1 MKTAILYWGSKGG
14 AVRQIQNYM
23 HAAND
28 LGLQITWCLSS
39 NFERISEIH
48 NFTDNEILL
57 TQIPAHKLSVI
68 LNLKLRNRVVK
79 ETLRALDSANIQRVY
94 FLLPHPWDVLLSKK
108 IYKRTKI
115 EVVRAIHDNK
125 PHKGEVW
132 PSKWTIRTMA
142 RNADYLVTYSN
153 FVAGSLKK
161 MKKPVLITRIYE
173 YPIPSKTE
181 KKNFVLNVGRMK
193 KYQGIDNLE
202 KAWPLL
208 IMKNIDLI
216 VAGNLHRRKKHAIS
230 GAKYVE
236 KWLTNDEIE
245 RLISSSRLVV
255 LPYKE
260 ASQSGIIP
268 LAHALQTPVVI
279 TPVGGMVEQV
289 IDGINGVISKS
300 TKPEDIAH
308 SIDVALSI
316 KDWKFNQVNFAKE
329 FLTQIGSLEI
339 NSFD

>member
-1 MKTAILYWGSKGG
+1 MKIAILYWGSKGG

-23 HAAND
+23 HAANN

-48 NFTDNEILL
+48 DFTDNKILL
-57 TQIPAHKLSVI
+57 TQIPAHKLSII

-94 FLLPHPWDVLLSKK
+94 FLLPHPWDVVLSKK
-108 IYKRTKI
+108 IHKKTEI

-132 PSKWTIRTMA
+132 PSKWTIRSMA

-161 MKKPVLITRIYE
+161 MKKPLLVTSIYE
-173 YPIPSKTE
+173 YPIPTKI
-181 KKNFVLNVGRMK
+181 KKENFVLHFGRMK

-208 IMKNIDLI
+208 KTKNINLI
-216 VAGNLHRRKKHAIS
+216 VAGNLRRRKKHVTAGVDYI
-230 GAKYVE
+230 K
-236 KWLTNDEIE
+236 KWMTNDEIE
-245 RLISSSRLVV
+245 KLIASSRLVV

-268 LAHALQTPVVI
+268 LAHSLYTPVVI
-279 TPVGGMVEQV
+279 TPVGGMTEQV

-308 SIDVALSI
+308 SIDVALTI
-316 KDWKFNQVNFAKE
+316 KNWNKIAQH
-329 FLTQIGSLEI
+329 S
-339 NSFD
+339 